1 MEYGYRLKVY
11 KADRRCKGGE
21 RFVKQY
27 DYTGYDSRFMMEEV
41 QDLHRQLYPKS
52 AGWRLEF
59 QPLTAMVKSLM
70 SGQMVEIPYEDRGGP
85 CDPSTERYWSM

>member
-1 MEYGYRLKVY
+1 MEYGYRLRVY
-11 KADRRCKGGE
+11 KADRRAKSGE

-27 DYTGYDSRFMMEEV
+27 DYTGYDSQFMMEEV

-59 QPLTAMVKSLM
+59 EPLTAMVKNLM
-70 SGQMVEIPYEDRGGP
+70 TGQVVEIAYEDRGGA